1 MHYDLLSLDMAGT
14 TFDEGNVV
22 YDVLRRSV
30 ADALGTDVPWDIVD
44 RWTGTSK
51 IEAIR
56 AIIKEVRGDADP
68 EKVYSAFSA
77 QLERSYRE
85 DPPRPFPG
93 VTEMFNRL
101 RSAGVKVALQTGYA
115 KPITDLILENAGWR
129 IGETVDAVVTSDSV
143 AASRPAPYLI
153 FRTMEATGV
162 TNVRRVLV
170 AGDTVNDLRA
180 GTNAGAGF
188 VVGLLSGA
196 QSVETLGRVP
206 HTHILDRVTDIEALA
221 HE

>member
-1 MHYDLLSLDMAGT
+1 MHYDLISLDMAGT

-22 YDVLRRSV
+22 YNVLHRSV
-30 ADALGTDVPWDIVD
+30 AEALDTDIPWEIVD

-56 AIIKEVRGDADP
+56 GIIKESGGDADP
-68 EKVYSAFSA
+68 EKVYSTFSA

-85 DPPRPFPG
+85 DPPRPFAG

-115 KPITDLILENAGWR
+115 KPITDLILENAGWT

-196 QSVETLGRVP
+196 QNLETLGKVA
-206 HTHILDRVTDIEALA
+206 HTHILDRVTDIEAMA

>member
-1 MHYDLLSLDMAGT
+1 MRYDLVSLDMAGT

-22 YDVLRRSV
+22 YQVLRQSI
-30 ADALGTDVPWDIVD
+30 ANATGKDIPREIVE

-56 AIIKEVRGDADP
+56 GVIDETGGDADP
-68 EKVYSAFSA
+68 EEVFASFSV
-77 QLERSYRE
+77 QLERRYLE
-85 DPPRPFPG
+85 EPPKPFKG
-93 VTEMFNRL
+93 VTEMFGRL
-101 RSAGVKVALQTGYA
+101 RSAGVKVALQTGYS
-115 KPITDLILENAGWR
+115 KPITDLLIENAGWR
-129 IGETVDAVVTSDSV
+129 IGETVDAVVTSDAV

-170 AGDTVNDLRA
+170 AGDTVNDLKA

-188 VVGLLSGA
+188 VIGLLSGA
-196 QSVETLGRVP
+196 HDVATLGKVP
-206 HTHILDRVTDIEALA
+206 HTHILDRVTGIEELGRD
-221 HE
+221 